1 MDTQRYGRYTLI
13 EQIGQGGMSV
23 VYQARDPVLDRF
35 VALKLLHPHLAERAD
50 SRARFAREA
59 KAVARLKHPNIM
71 EVFDYAPTTS
81 MRSYIVTEYINGP
94 TLRQFLGEDTLKSPE
109 AAVILLQPIADALAR
124 AHDAGIVHRDVKPE
138 NIMVREDGSPVLMD
152 FGIAQMIDM
161 PTLTATGT
169 ILGSPAHMAPEVI
182 DGSAVDSPADVF
194 SFGTVLYW
202 CISGYL
208 PFTGPNPSALFRRI
222 LETDFDPLNKHSEAA
237 GQSLGKL
244 VSDCMEKDASMRPSA
259 RQVSAR
265 MKLHLEAVGLAQAN
279 VLRKN
284 IITDRSSA
292 ELQIIDQTVCHLLD
306 IAEKGLKKEPI
317 PVLLDYVNRAL
328 AHRPNDSRAIKLLGR
343 LTHRRRSRFLTF
355 GVLLGLV
362 CVSLVLV
369 GIKYAK
375 PLVRY
380 VYPPSVTVKE
390 SLIPGPPT
398 VDVRTV
404 DNPTSTPPTIDA
416 SMVSLDSQSRED
428 MGVDANLTKTSTDA
442 SKTTEPTAV
451 MVGVKPK
458 VKISPETKIRRPN
471 TQPSRSTVRSKKVVG
486 PLTRVQVSSELQGA
500 RIIVNGKL
508 HPEKYLSR
516 VRTRGG
522 LRLPPGSHRI
532 EIENLGC
539 KTEAYDRTITVGQK
553 VPPIFHDCKW
563 LDSYLRV
570 ESGKQPLEIRDR
582 EDKNQR
588 ILGETN
594 QRITLD
600 MNTYRMTK
608 RLMIRQADDSFVTL
622 SVKLTA
628 GETTVIK
635 TTPQTRDEGEP

>member
-71 EVFDYAPTTS
+71 EVFDYAPAES

-94 TLRQFLGEDTLKSPE
+94 TLRQFLGEDTLRSPE

-182 DGSAVDSPADVF
+182 DGSTVDSPADVF

-222 LETDFDPLNKHSEAA
+222 LETDFDPLSKHSEAA

-244 VSDCMEKDASMRPSA
+244 VSDCLEKDANLRPSA

-265 MKLHLEAVGLAQAN
+265 MKLHLESLGLAQPN
-279 VLRKN
+279 ILRKRL
-284 IITDRSSA
+284 IQDRPNA
-292 ELQIIDQTVCHLLD
+292 ELEIIDDTVGHLLD
-306 IAEKGLKKEPI
+306 IADTELKKASI

-328 AHRPNDSRAIKLLGR
+328 AHRPNDARAIKLLGKLTNRRQTRR
-343 LTHRRRSRFLTF
+343 LFYGLLLAF
-355 GVLLGLV
+355 VCLGLTATV
-362 CVSLVLV
+362 
-369 GIKYAK
+369 IEHAK
-375 PLVRY
+375 PLMDY
-380 VYPPSVTVKE
+380 IYPTNQSIEAPVSAEVATMDSMAANITGTTPDARFEVSDAKAAVVDTGLDASLIASPMDASRPVKPTATALKPTQLKSRLAKKKLKPKLISQPTQPKPVTV
-390 SLIPGPPT
+390 LPT
-398 VDVRTV
+398 
-404 DNPTSTPPTIDA
+404 
-416 SMVSLDSQSRED
+416 
-428 MGVDANLTKTSTDA
+428 
-442 SKTTEPTAV
+442 
-451 MVGVKPK
+451 
-458 VKISPETKIRRPN
+458 
-471 TQPSRSTVRSKKVVG
+471 G

-500 RIIVNGKL
+500 RIIVDGKL
-508 HPEKYLSR
+508 HPEKYLSK
-516 VRTRGG
+516 VRTSGG
-522 LRLPPGSHRI
+522 LRLPPGTHRI

-539 KTEAYDRTITVGQK
+539 KTEAYDRTIIVGQK

-563 LDSYLRV
+563 LDSYLRI
-570 ESGKQPLEIRDR
+570 ESNEAQLEIRDR
-582 EDKNQR
+582 NDKNQR

-600 MNTYRMTK
+600 MEAYRMTK

-622 SVKLTA
+622 SVNLTA

-635 TTPQTRDEGEP
+635 PKPQTRDKATP